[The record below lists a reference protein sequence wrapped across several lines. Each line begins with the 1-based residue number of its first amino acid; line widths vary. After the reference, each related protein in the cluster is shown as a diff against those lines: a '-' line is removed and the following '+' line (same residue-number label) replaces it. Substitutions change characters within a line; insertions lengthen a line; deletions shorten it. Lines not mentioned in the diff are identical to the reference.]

1 MQLSRRA
8 RIAGGTGFWGPEQ
21 EAPRYT
27 QYGEPSTAPSV
38 VMRPAPGSALLYGGS
53 ITHAGMP
60 VMMGCRV
67 IFLASF
73 SSRRLDLRA
82 AREQLKPLNVVSYV
96 CARSCHWCDS
106 ARV

>member
-1 MQLSRRA
+1 MRPSHSANQAANPLPAPPPLLILSMQLSRRA

-21 EAPRYT
+21 EAPR
-27 QYGEPSTAPSV
+27 YGEPSTAPSV

-73 SSRRLDLRA
+73 SSRRLDL
-82 AREQLKPLNVVSYV
+82 ELLES
-96 CARSCHWCDS
+96 S
-106 ARV
+106 

>member
-1 MQLSRRA
+1 MKRRTDRELRRRRHWLLGA
-8 RIAGGTGFWGPEQ
+8 RAGG
-21 EAPRYT
+21 AAI
-27 QYGEPSTAPSV
+27 YGEPSTAPSV

-73 SSRRLDLRA
+73 SSRRLDL
-82 AREQLKPLNVVSYV
+82 ELLES
-96 CARSCHWCDS
+96 S
-106 ARV
+106 